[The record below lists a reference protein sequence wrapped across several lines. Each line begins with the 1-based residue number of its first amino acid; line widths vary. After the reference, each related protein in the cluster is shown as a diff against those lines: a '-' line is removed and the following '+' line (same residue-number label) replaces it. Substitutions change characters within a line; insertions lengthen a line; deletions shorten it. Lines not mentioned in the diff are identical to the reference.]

1 MTVQLSAT
9 QGTSAVTWSV
19 SEAAGVSIDQSGL
32 LTVTS
37 DAATGNVTVT
47 AQTAYGGS
55 DTFQVSI
62 VKEETAVISGGDS
75 LTAKAGE
82 SATGAY
88 TCNVEGTWS
97 VNSDGAPVGVT
108 VEISELGVLS
118 ISGAAPTDP
127 FSVTVT
133 LTTAGGQT
141 VQKTV
146 TCQIVSA
153 LIFNDVPTNGLII
166 IEV

>member
-1 MTVQLSAT
+1 M
-9 QGTSAVTWSV
+9 
-19 SEAAGVSIDQSGL
+19 SIDQSGL

-55 DTFQVSI
+55 DTFQISI
-62 VKEETAVISGGDS
+62 VKEETAVISGNGA

-82 SATGAY
+82 PATGAY

-118 ISGAAPTDP
+118 LSGSAPTDP